1 MTKIL
6 LVDDIRNFLDLE
18 ISFLKRA
25 DCQIFTASTG
35 AEALKLAKQERPDI
49 ILLDLVM
56 PEMGGIETTRI
67 LKADPELKKIPVIIV
82 TSTNKREESLK
93 AGADDFV
100 QKPINERGLLNE
112 IKKFISIK
120 EREEERVPIGLEV
133 KYRYMGI
140 DRVNYSRDISN
151 KGIFLITEKPVPI
164 GVELELEFEL
174 PEDGK
179 TSRFKTKAAVVREER
194 EEREGRI
201 ITGMGLEFRDFSD
214 EKAKKIA
221 QFISRQMK

>member
-56 PEMGGIETTRI
+56 PEMGGIEATRI
-67 LKADPELKKIPVIIV
+67 LKADPELKKIPVVIL

-100 QKPINERGLLNE
+100 QKPINERSLLNE
-112 IKKFISIK
+112 IKKFVTIK
-120 EREEERVPIGLEV
+120 EREEERFPIGLEV
-133 KYRYMGI
+133 KYRYMGV
-140 DRVNYSRDISN
+140 DRVNYSRDIST
-151 KGIFLITEKPVPI
+151 KGIFLITGKPVPI
-164 GVELELEFEL
+164 GVELDLKFEL
-174 PEDGK
+174 PENGK
-179 TSRFKTKAAVVREER
+179 SSHFKTKAAVVREER
-194 EEREGRI
+194 EQREGRI
-201 ITGMGLEFRDFSD
+201 ITGMGLEFRDISED
-214 EKAKKIA
+214 QAKKISQLIA
-221 QFISRQMK
+221 RQMK

>member
-25 DCQIFTASTG
+25 DCRIFTASTG

-82 TSTNKREESLK
+82 TSTNKRKESLN

-100 QKPINERGLLNE
+100 QKPINERSLLNE
-112 IKKFISIK
+112 IKKFVTIK

-140 DRVNYSRDISN
+140 DRVNYSRDIST

-164 GVELELEFEL
+164 GVELDVEFEL
-174 PEDGK
+174 PENGK
-179 TSRFKTKAAVVREER
+179 SSRFKTKAAVVREER
-194 EEREGRI
+194 EEHEGRI
-201 ITGMGLEFRDFSD
+201 ITGMGLEFRDFGED
-214 EKAKKIA
+214 QAKKIS
-221 QFISRQMK
+221 QFISRQVK

>member
-35 AEALKLAKQERPDI
+35 AEALKIAKQERPDI

-67 LKADPELKKIPVIIV
+67 LKSDPELKKIPVVIV

-100 QKPINERGLLNE
+100 QKPINERHLLNE
-112 IKKFISIK
+112 IKKFVAIK

-164 GVELELEFEL
+164 GVELELEFDL

-179 TSRFKTKAAVVREER
+179 FNRLKTKAVVVREER

-201 ITGMGLEFRDFSD
+201 ITGMGLEFRDLNE
-214 EKAKKIA
+214 EKAKKIL

>member
-25 DCQIFTASTG
+25 DCRIFTASTG
-35 AEALKLAKQERPDI
+35 AEALKLAKQEKPDI

-82 TSTNKREESLK
+82 TSTNKRDESLK

-140 DRVNYSRDISN
+140 DRVNYSRDISS

-164 GVELELEFEL
+164 GVELELEFDL

-179 TSRFKTKAAVVREER
+179 SGRFKIKAAVVREER

-201 ITGMGLEFRDFSD
+201 ITGMGLEFRDFSE
-214 EKAKKIA
+214 EKDRKIS